1 MSKETKEQKYL
12 RERDE
17 LQREVRRLKAEAM
30 DDREAI
36 AMLEQRL
43 REKADLLRKINELSS
58 EA

>member
-17 LQREVRRLKAEAM
+17 LQMEVRLLKAEAM
-30 DDREAI
+30 DDRETI

-43 REKADLLRKINELSS
+43 REKADLLRKINELSN
-58 EA
+58 E